1 MKQDNLLIRIDPG
14 SMSVFATQILEAVR
28 DARAIV
34 VHDTA
39 GQVVWASSGVH
50 EDKLFGFDRIPGDGE
65 SQPGAILR
73 QDDGSTTYVFDLNH
87 ASSGSRIGSLAVL
100 TGATD
105 PDSIGFVHSVIEPI
119 LHCIERQADINSELS
134 AVRQVS
140 EETRRGA
147 KLLIELDDLD
157 DCTDPDAAVRQLLKR
172 SAKHFGA
179 AFTAVLLPADGIQAI
194 YPTPAAD
201 DPARDRRL
209 MGRLSKLMSAAK
221 LHRKVTRSKSGRS
234 HFVTTPVFDSK
245 DDVVGV
251 FVVAGNEELSK
262 DQIRL
267 CRAISSKL
275 HMFGSAPENTVSS
288 SFSRHDF
295 LRYVAEVIRRES
307 ATSHA
312 VLIVDVD
319 KLHIVNDNFGHMA
332 GDKIVRKV
340 NRILTDCAKRG
351 DIVAKLGGD
360 IFGMFL
366 RGADEQEA
374 VQRAEFVLR
383 TLCGES
389 VEHESRTISV
399 TASIGV
405 ALIPDVVSDAESAVS
420 TAEVATRSAK
430 GRGGNR
436 CVVFRDLDASVMQ
449 RRSDLDQVGRL
460 QSALLDDRFVLF
472 AQPIKPLQIA
482 ETAPR
487 YEILVRM
494 LEEDGT
500 VLPPNKFLSAA
511 ERYQMMSAIDRWV
524 IRRTLDQL
532 SAADNPLE
540 VGLGS
545 FSINVSAQS
554 LMDKDF
560 LEFVES
566 QIAESGVPPDA
577 ICFEITETSIV
588 RCLEMAQYFI
598 TRVRHLGCR
607 VALDDFGTGYC
618 SFAYLK
624 DLSVNYV
631 KVDGVFIRDILEN
644 PLSEAIVA
652 SLVRIAEVMSAA
664 VVAEH
669 VETDLIVQRL
679 RQHRVSFGQGY
690 GIGKPRPLQDVLAG
704 IGPAIDFASHTTRL
718 RVGE

>member
-14 SMSVFATQILEAVR
+14 SMSVFATQILDAVR
-28 DARAIV
+28 DARAVIV
-34 VHDTA
+34 RDAA
-39 GQVVWASSGVH
+39 GQVAWASPGLG
-50 EDKLFGFDRIPGDGE
+50 EKDIGRFDDTAD
-65 SQPGAILR
+65 QN
-73 QDDGSTTYVFDLNH
+73 TYVFDLKH
-87 ASSGSRIGSLAVL
+87 ASSNDRIGTVGIL
-100 TGATD
+100 TNAPD
-105 PDSIGFVHSVIEPI
+105 PDSTEFVYSVIEPI
-119 LHCIERQADINSELS
+119 LQCIERQVDINAELS
-134 AVRQVS
+134 AVRHVS

-157 DCTDPDAAVRQLLKR
+157 NCADPVAAIEQLLER
-172 SAKHFGA
+172 SAGHFDA
-179 AFTAVLLPADGIQAI
+179 LFTAVLLPGDGIQAI

-201 DPARDRRL
+201 NPENDRRL
-209 MGRLSKLMSAAK
+209 MGRLGKLMSSAK
-221 LHRKVTRSKSGRS
+221 MHRKVTRSRSGRS
-234 HFVTTPVFDSK
+234 HFITTPVFDSA
-245 DDVVGV
+245 DDVIGV
-251 FVVAGNEELSK
+251 YVVASEREFTK

-275 HMFGSAPENTVSS
+275 YALGNVPETTVST
-288 SFSRHDF
+288 SFSRNDF

-312 VLIVDVD
+312 VLMVDVD

-332 GDKIVRKV
+332 GDKIIKKA
-340 NRILTDCAKRG
+340 NRLLVDCVKRG
-351 DIVAKLGGD
+351 DIVARLGGD

-374 VQRAEFVLR
+374 VQRAEFLLQTVAAE
-383 TLCGES
+383 TIK
-389 VEHESRTISV
+389 HENRNVTV

-405 ALIPDVVSDAESAVS
+405 ALIPDVVSDAESALS

-472 AQPIKPLQIA
+472 AQPIKPLQTA
-482 ETAPR
+482 EAAPR

-524 IRRTLDQL
+524 IRQTLDQL
-532 SAADNPLE
+532 SEADNPLE

-554 LMDKDF
+554 LIDKDF
-560 LEFVES
+560 LEFVEN

-598 TRVRHLGCR
+598 TRMRHLGCR

-631 KVDGVFIRDILEN
+631 KVDGVFVRDILEN

-679 RQHRVSFGQGY
+679 RQHGVSFGQGY

-704 IGPAIDFASHTTRL
+704 IGPTIDFASHTTRL
-718 RVGE
+718 RVGK

>member
-1 MKQDNLLIRIDPG
+1 MKQDNPLIRIDPG

-28 DARAIV
+28 GARAVV

-39 GQVVWASSGVH
+39 GQVAWASPGLAERNTS
-50 EDKLFGFDRIPGDGE
+50 DFD
-65 SQPGAILR
+65 
-73 QDDGSTTYVFDLNH
+73 STPDQNKYVFDLKH
-87 ASSGSRIGSLAVL
+87 ASSHSRIGTLGIL
-100 TGATD
+100 TTASD
-105 PDSIGFVHSVIEPI
+105 PDSAEFVHSVIEPI
-119 LHCIERQADINSELS
+119 LQCIERQVDINTELS
-134 AVRQVS
+134 AVRHVS

-157 DCTDPDAAVRQLLKR
+157 DCADPVAAIQQLLER
-172 SAKHFGA
+172 SASHFGA
-179 AFTAVLLPADGIQAI
+179 LFTAVLLPGDGIQAI

-201 DPARDRRL
+201 NPENDRRL
-209 MGRLSKLMSAAK
+209 MGRLGKLMSSAK
-221 LHRKVTRSKSGRS
+221 MHRKVTRSRSGRS
-234 HFVTTPVFDSK
+234 HFITTPVFDSA
-245 DDVVGV
+245 DDVIGV
-251 FVVAGNEELSK
+251 YVVASESEFSN

-275 HMFGSAPENTVSS
+275 YALGNVPETTVST
-288 SFSRHDF
+288 SFSRNDF

-312 VLIVDVD
+312 VLMVDID

-332 GDKIVRKV
+332 GDKVIKKT
-340 NRILTDCAKRG
+340 NRQLVDCVKRG
-351 DIVAKLGGD
+351 DIVARLGGD

-366 RGADEQEA
+366 RGADEQDA
-374 VQRAEFVLR
+374 VQRAEFLLQTVATETVR
-383 TLCGES
+383 
-389 VEHESRTISV
+389 HENRNVSV

-472 AQPIKPLQIA
+472 AQPIKPLQTA

-524 IRRTLDQL
+524 IRQTLDQL

-560 LEFVES
+560 LEFVEH

-598 TRVRHLGCR
+598 SRMRHLGCR

-679 RQHRVSFGQGY
+679 RQHGVSFGQGF

-704 IGPAIDFASHTTRL
+704 IGPTVDFASHTSKV

>member
-1 MKQDNLLIRIDPG
+1 
-14 SMSVFATQILEAVR
+14 MSVFAGQILEAVH

-34 VHDTA
+34 IHDTA
-39 GQVVWASSGVH
+39 RRVIWAS
-50 EDKLFGFDRIPGDGE
+50 
-65 SQPGAILR
+65 PGAFEE
-73 QDDGSTTYVFDLNH
+73 DAWNGSGEGSYVFDLNH
-87 ASSGSRIGSLAVL
+87 ACANSRIGTLTVL
-100 TGATD
+100 TAG
-105 PDSIGFVHSVIEPI
+105 SRSENVELVRGLIEPV
-119 LHCIERQADINSELS
+119 LHCIERQIDITSELS
-134 AVRQVS
+134 AVRHVS

-147 KLLIELDDLD
+147 RLLIELDDLD
-157 DCTDPDAAVRQLLKR
+157 HITDPHAAVEKLLER
-172 SAKHFGA
+172 STSHFNA
-179 AFTAVLLPADGIQAI
+179 SFTAVLLPGDGIQTI
-194 YPTPAAD
+194 FPKPAASD
-201 DPARDRRL
+201 QSRDRRV
-209 MGRLSKLMSAAK
+209 MGQLAGLMSQAK
-221 LHRKVTRSKSGRS
+221 MHRKVTRSRSGRA
-234 HFVTTPVFDSK
+234 HIVTTPIFDSS
-245 DDVVGV
+245 DDVIGIYVVGSKH
-251 FVVAGNEELSK
+251 EISK

-267 CRAISSKL
+267 CRAISAKL
-275 HMFGSAPENTVSS
+275 HALGNVPEPTISN

-295 LRYVAEVIRRES
+295 LRYVAEVIRRDS

-312 VLIVDVD
+312 VLMVDVD

-332 GDKIVRKV
+332 GDKVVRKI
-340 NRILTDCAKRG
+340 NRVLVDCVKHG
-351 DIVAKLGGD
+351 DVVARMGGD

-366 RGADEQEA
+366 RGVNEDAA
-374 VQRAEFVLR
+374 VQRAEFVLQ
-383 TLCGES
+383 TIAGEKF
-389 VEHESRTISV
+389 EHERKAFSV
-399 TASIGV
+399 TASVGV
-405 ALIPDVVSDAESAVS
+405 ALIPDVVADAESALS

-430 GRGGNR
+430 GRGGDR

-460 QSALLDDRFVLF
+460 QSALLDDRFVLY
-472 AQPIKPLQIA
+472 AQPIKPLQTS
-482 ETAPR
+482 ESAPR

-494 LEEDGT
+494 LDEDGA

-554 LMDKDF
+554 LMDQDF

-588 RCLEMAQYFI
+588 RCLEVAQYFI

-644 PLSEAIVA
+644 PLSDAIVA
-652 SLVRIAEVMSAA
+652 SLVRIGDVMSAA

-679 RQHRVSFGQGY
+679 REHGVGFGQGY
-690 GIGKPRPLQDVLAG
+690 GIGKPSPLQEVLDG
-704 IGPAIDFASHTTRL
+704 IGPAIDFASHTSKI
-718 RVGE
+718 RVG

>member
-1 MKQDNLLIRIDPG
+1 MNHDNLLIRIDPG
-14 SMSVFATQILEAVR
+14 SMSVFAGQILEAVR

-34 VHDTA
+34 IHDTA
-39 GQVVWASSGVH
+39 RRVIWASAGAF
-50 EDKLFGFDRIPGDGE
+50 EGDTWN
-65 SQPGAILR
+65 
-73 QDDGSTTYVFDLNH
+73 DDDDSAYVFDLNH
-87 ASSGSRIGSLAVL
+87 ACADSRIGTLTVL
-100 TGATD
+100 TAGPR
-105 PDSIGFVHSVIEPI
+105 PDSIEFVRGVIEPV
-119 LHCIERQADINSELS
+119 LHCIERQIDIASELS
-134 AVRQVS
+134 AVRHVS
-140 EETRRGA
+140 KETRRGA
-147 KLLIELDDLD
+147 RLLIELDDLD
-157 DCTDPDAAVRQLLKR
+157 EVTDPHAAVDKLLDR
-172 SAKHFGA
+172 STSHFGA
-179 AFTAVLLPADGIQAI
+179 SFTAVLLPADGIQTIFPKPVAN
-194 YPTPAAD
+194 D
-201 DPARDRRL
+201 QSRDRRL
-209 MGRLSKLMSAAK
+209 IGQLGGLMSQAK
-221 LHRKVTRSKSGRS
+221 MHRKVTRSRSGRA
-234 HFVTTPVFDSK
+234 HIVTTPIFDSS
-245 DDVVGV
+245 DEVIGVYVVGGKNK
-251 FVVAGNEELSK
+251 FSK

-267 CRAISSKL
+267 CRAISAKL
-275 HMFGSAPENTVSS
+275 HALGNVPEPTISS

-295 LRYVAEVIRRES
+295 LRYVAEVIRRDS
-307 ATSHA
+307 ANSHA
-312 VLIVDVD
+312 VLVVDAD

-332 GDKIVRKV
+332 GDKVVKRV
-340 NRILTDCAKRG
+340 NRILVDCIEHG
-351 DIVAKLGGD
+351 DVVARLGGD

-366 RGADEQEA
+366 RGANEDAA
-374 VQRAEFVLR
+374 VQRAELVLQTLAGETFEHARR
-383 TLCGES
+383 TF
-389 VEHESRTISV
+389 SV
-399 TASIGV
+399 TASIGI
-405 ALIPDVVSDAESAVS
+405 ALIPDVVGDAESALS

-460 QSALLDDRFVLF
+460 QSALLDDRFVLY
-472 AQPIKPLQIA
+472 AQPIKPLQTS
-482 ETAPR
+482 ESAPR

-494 LEEDGT
+494 LDEDGT

-554 LMDKDF
+554 LMDQDF
-560 LEFVES
+560 LEFVEN

-588 RCLEMAQYFI
+588 RCLEIAQFFVA
-598 TRVRHLGCR
+598 RVRHLGCR

-631 KVDGVFIRDILEN
+631 KVDGVFVRDILEN
-644 PLSEAIVA
+644 PLSDAIVA
-652 SLVRIAEVMSAA
+652 SLVRIGDVMSAA

-679 RQHRVSFGQGY
+679 RQHGVGFGQGY
-690 GIGKPRPLQDVLAG
+690 GIGKPRPLSDVLAG
-704 IGPAIDFASHTTRL
+704 IGPAIDFASHTSRI

>member
-14 SMSVFATQILEAVR
+14 SMSVFATQILDAVR
-28 DARAIV
+28 DARAVIV
-34 VHDTA
+34 RDAA
-39 GQVVWASSGVH
+39 GQVAWASPGLG
-50 EDKLFGFDRIPGDGE
+50 EKDIGRFDDTAD
-65 SQPGAILR
+65 QN
-73 QDDGSTTYVFDLNH
+73 TYVFDLKH
-87 ASSGSRIGSLAVL
+87 ASSNDRIGTVGIL
-100 TGATD
+100 TNAPD
-105 PDSIGFVHSVIEPI
+105 PDSTEFVHSVIEPI
-119 LHCIERQADINSELS
+119 LQCIERQVDINAELS
-134 AVRQVS
+134 AVRHVS

-157 DCTDPDAAVRQLLKR
+157 NCADPVAAIEQLLER
-172 SAKHFGA
+172 SAGHFDA
-179 AFTAVLLPADGIQAI
+179 LFTAVLLPGDGIQAI

-201 DPARDRRL
+201 NPENDRRL
-209 MGRLSKLMSAAK
+209 MGRLGKLMSSAK
-221 LHRKVTRSKSGRS
+221 MHRKVTRSRSGRS
-234 HFVTTPVFDSK
+234 HFITTPVFDSA
-245 DDVVGV
+245 DDVIGV
-251 FVVAGNEELSK
+251 YVVASEREFTK

-275 HMFGSAPENTVSS
+275 YALGNVPETTVST
-288 SFSRHDF
+288 SFSRNDF

-312 VLIVDVD
+312 VLMVDVD

-332 GDKIVRKV
+332 GDKIIKKA
-340 NRILTDCAKRG
+340 NRLLVDCVKRG
-351 DIVAKLGGD
+351 DIVARLGGD

-374 VQRAEFVLR
+374 VQRAEFLLQTVAAE
-383 TLCGES
+383 TIK
-389 VEHESRTISV
+389 HENRNVTV

-405 ALIPDVVSDAESAVS
+405 ALIPDVVSDAESALS

-472 AQPIKPLQIA
+472 AQPIKPLQTA
-482 ETAPR
+482 EAAPR

-524 IRRTLDQL
+524 IRQTLDQL
-532 SAADNPLE
+532 SEADNPLE
-540 VGLGS
+540 VGPGS

-554 LMDKDF
+554 LIDKDF
-560 LEFVES
+560 LEFVEN

-598 TRVRHLGCR
+598 TRMRHLGCR

-631 KVDGVFIRDILEN
+631 KVDGVFVRDILEN

-679 RQHRVSFGQGY
+679 RQHGVSFGQGY

-704 IGPAIDFASHTTRL
+704 IGPTIDFASHTTRL
-718 RVGE
+718 RVGK